1 VVYIIH
7 FPDLQNESM
16 NNLLSNFV
24 HKVQARQLGNLQRKT
39 KKLDPANR
47 EYLKN
52 IITNGTDEHEDDD
65 HHDKNQDEEDF
76 IEEHYVLSQRDLDK
90 ANIRLEE
97 LESKRLFLQTR
108 LQTYQS
114 KISNAEEFIINNSAD
129 NNSSN
134 ISEDRLAMIKE
145 KVKNQKTSLEPVEDF
160 YNQIV
165 NELSAHTSKIELMQ
179 LRQLDLKFKTL
190 ECNVVLHELS
200 YGTGE
205 TNVVAN
211 TIIGNDETS
220 ELGLIVNN
228 SENTSDCLLPDDGHK
243 LIVPDMTVE
252 NASKEEEEEEEEE
265 KKLNGLD
272 VHPSW

>member
-1 VVYIIH
+1 
-7 FPDLQNESM
+7 M

-134 ISEDRLAMIKE
+134 ISEDRLTMIKE
-145 KVKNQKTSLEPVEDF
+145 KVKKYKTSLEPVQDF
-160 YNQIV
+160 YDQIV
-165 NELSAHTSKIELMQ
+165 DELSEHTSKLESMQ
-179 LRQLDLKFKTL
+179 LRQLDLKFKTQ